1 MADGA
6 HSRRERSR
14 TSRAAALQPR
24 HRPFDLCD
32 LSQAR
37 SQARHGFYDF
47 LVQGKQELIR
57 ANYYPRKHRDE
68 AQGKPVQVTVL
79 DRMPVSEDER
89 IKIVPT
95 NPDDLVV
102 NGLSMS
108 AGESAD
114 SDDKKEW
121 GRPRPSSNEEMRLDG
136 LSVLTQDAQP
146 SSAWNIYVSFLVAA
160 KPWMLRCYVYDRAT
174 DP

>member
-1 MADGA
+1 M
-6 HSRRERSR
+6 
-14 TSRAAALQPR
+14 
-24 HRPFDLCD
+24 
-32 LSQAR
+32 
-37 SQARHGFYDF
+37 
-47 LVQGKQELIR
+47 
-57 ANYYPRKHRDE
+57 
-68 AQGKPVQVTVL
+68 TVL

-160 KPWMLRCYVYDRAT
+160 KPWMLRCRTTRSTPTLDYSQIVDDEEDLSECYYS
-174 DP
+174 